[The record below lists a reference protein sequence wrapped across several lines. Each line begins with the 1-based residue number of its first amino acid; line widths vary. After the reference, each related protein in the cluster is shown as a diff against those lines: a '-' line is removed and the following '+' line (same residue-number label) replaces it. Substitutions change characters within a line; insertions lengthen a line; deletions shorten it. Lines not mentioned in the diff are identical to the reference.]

1 MLGQMKKLLTLSL
14 LLVSMLAFGC
24 TADNKAP
31 AGNADPAKD
40 TVPATN
46 IDPAAAAGE
55 MHVHDVK
62 CGCSIEGVGKCG
74 NFIMIEGKYVPLIH
88 SSLGKMEF
96 CKQKAA
102 GAKIETKGAMK
113 DGKFVAESWKLVE

>member
-1 MLGQMKKLLTLSL
+1 MLAEMKKLLTLSL
-14 LLVSMLAFGC
+14 LLVSLLAFGC
-24 TADNKAP
+24 VADSKAQP
-31 AGNADPAKD
+31 DNTDPAK
-40 TVPATN
+40 N
-46 IDPAAAAGE
+46 IDPAAAIGE

-96 CKQKAA
+96 CMQKAA
-102 GAKIETKGAMK
+102 GAKIETKGAMM